1 MPTES
6 AFRTA
11 AGKINLEHGLICG
24 LALRADGSSRPIEID
39 DVAAAVAEDGTVVWL
54 HFNASNAVAR
64 RWLSHSNCTS
74 LEFLQL
80 VEEHE
85 ARVRISAPES
95 AVFGVITDL
104 AFAERIDPSEVV
116 TVWVYASQR
125 LIVTARNHA
134 AHTAD
139 LIRQSARRHLTA
151 ASGQAL
157 LSHLLEV
164 QADTLRDWLADAA
177 HELDHAEDQILIGHV
192 SEQRENL
199 GRVRRLAM
207 HLRRH
212 FTPQRVALHRLL
224 SQPAEKRGA
233 IDVDAWRTLHDDFAF
248 AMDEAT
254 NKYERAKLLQEELSS
269 RLAETTSPN
278 LYVLTIWTIVFL
290 PMTLITGIFGMN
302 VAGAPGDGERFSPG
316 TFWWVMLLMLL
327 CGVVALL
334 LLRRRRLFWR
344 KAPSPGEPMH
354 SARFTTTRRMRLA
367 NL

>member
-1 MPTES
+1 MPNDS
-6 AFRTA
+6 AFRVA
-11 AGKINLEHGLICG
+11 AGRINLEHGLICG
-24 LALRADGSSRPIEID
+24 FALRADGSSRPIEISETG
-39 DVAAAVAEDGTVVWL
+39 AAFAEEGTVVWL
-54 HFNASNAVAR
+54 HFNAANAIAR
-64 RWLSHSNCTS
+64 RWLANSQCVSA
-74 LEFLQL
+74 EFLQL

-85 ARVRISAPES
+85 TRVRISASAS

-104 AFAERIDPSEVV
+104 AFAERVDPSEVV

-139 LIRQSARRHLTA
+139 LMRLTARQHLTA

-164 QADTLRDWLADAA
+164 QADTLRDWLANAA

-199 GRVRRLAM
+199 GRIRRLAM

-212 FTPQRVALHRLL
+212 FMPQRVALQRLL

-233 IDVDAWRTLHDDFAF
+233 IDLDAWRTLHDDFSF

-254 NKYERAKLLQEELSS
+254 NVYERAKLLQEELSS
-269 RLAETTSPN
+269 RLAETTSRN
-278 LYVLTIWTIVFL
+278 LYMLTICTLVFL

-302 VAGAPGDGERFSPG
+302 VAGVPGVGDNPSSHA
-316 TFWWVMLLMLL
+316 FWWVMLLMLFA
-327 CGVVALL
+327 GVVALL
-334 LLRRRRLFWR
+334 LLRLRRLF
-344 KAPSPGEPMH
+344 
-354 SARFTTTRRMRLA
+354 
-367 NL
+367 